1 MTKCI
6 HLFKMNL
13 GPKTVWKLSLMAKKG
28 FPTVREHSLETRS
41 PDCVLLFYCSVCS
54 FLLFIFNISPFC
66 LRNYLLFLLCFRLI
80 YCHSFSDYYL

>member
-6 HLFKMNL
+6 HLFKVNL
-13 GPKTVWKLSLMAKKG
+13 GPKTVWKLSLMAKKKKKG
-28 FPTVREHSLETRS
+28 FSTVRGHSLEKRS

-66 LRNYLLFLLCFRLI
+66 L
-80 YCHSFSDYYL
+80 